1 MSKQKSFLMVSLAF
15 IASLFVSIFFCVEHS
30 QQCWAADLSELSMS
44 AQVSVSKEALKT
56 KIREIEKTTD
66 FKEDT
71 KQKLLEFHRKS
82 LENLETASS
91 YDALADKFVQSIET
105 APVKIKK
112 IREELETSATQPESK
127 NIEDES
133 PDNVSLKDIEQQLL
147 RAKANFTVI
156 DGNVMTLAHQVS
168 SQTERPIKASQRL
181 AEIKKREEESLTV
194 LKGTTS
200 QDEPPQLTEARSWM
214 QETLLKAL
222 RSETKMLNQE
232 LVSMPILVELANAQL
247 EKAKDLLERARDQVQ
262 RLESKANRLRQDEA
276 ARSMGQAEEAMRQV
290 ADGQPV
296 LQKAAAANTSLG
308 DELQIAT
315 ASLERLTAEKAQL
328 TSELVG
334 LEETFRNTKQKL
346 ELTGLSQAQGLMLHE
361 KRRNLPKLR
370 LLQRKAT
377 DTESLIAE
385 TGLLQVQHGEER
397 KRLDNVDGDITKLT
411 LGSAPEEIGR
421 IKPVLHKLL
430 TNRRELLDKILITN
444 QACLGLL
451 ADIEGLNR
459 QLIATVTSFDSFLAE
474 RLLWARNTPVIRL
487 KDFQHLPHEIAEFID
502 TDRWV
507 VIGKQL
513 ADTVFFTPVFIL
525 ACLVSAVLLRAKNS
539 ILTRLDTTVH
549 QACNPASYRFALPL
563 KAIGLILL
571 LALPYPLLIITFG
584 WQMHLHQDASDF
596 SRIVAMA
603 LIVLAGRLFFLL
615 AFRILLAPQG
625 LAADFFRWQKSTTN
639 LLRQEARY
647 LIIIFLPAVFL
658 TQLAFFANYSAGSIQ
673 ILGRLTFIATL
684 AILSLFFYRV
694 LHHKSGVWQR
704 FLAEHA
710 NQFPARFYPVFFSLL
725 MLIPLV
731 LVGLILAGYVFAAG
745 ALVQSLINSIWVTLG
760 LVVCHQLIKMW
771 LIQSSRHLAFKKVL
785 GLQVQTKTFLDSG
798 QPSSNKGP
806 GPIEEPVEDLIEMSV
821 ESRKLLNTVTVILY
835 CLGLWL
841 VWAEVMPALRF
852 FDEITLW
859 GYTTKVNGQA
869 TVTPVTLG
877 DVGLTV
883 LIGIITLTAT
893 RHFPSLLKIV
903 LLQHLDMTAGSRYT
917 ATTLTRY
924 LIGGTGLLMIA
935 NILGFSWAQIQWL
948 VAALGVGIGFG
959 LQEIVA
965 NFISGLIILFERPI
979 RVGDIVTIGTTDG
992 VVTRIRIRAT
1002 TIRDFDRKE
1011 LLVPNKEF
1019 ISGRLLNW
1027 SLSDPVIRLLLP
1039 VGIAYGSDVQQAI
1052 DLMKQSAEDNAL
1064 ILDDPKPSVTFD
1076 SFGDN
1081 SLLLT
1086 LRCFVSSVDDR
1097 TAARSM
1103 LHQVIDQQFR
1113 ATGISMAF
1121 PQRDVHLDTSKPLDI
1136 RIMKGQVT
1144 VPKPAIAEG

>member
-1 MSKQKSFLMVSLAF
+1 
-15 IASLFVSIFFCVEHS
+15 
-30 QQCWAADLSELSMS
+30 
-44 AQVSVSKEALKT
+44 
-56 KIREIEKTTD
+56 
-66 FKEDT
+66 
-71 KQKLLEFHRKS
+71 
-82 LENLETASS
+82 
-91 YDALADKFVQSIET
+91 
-105 APVKIKK
+105 
-112 IREELETSATQPESK
+112 
-127 NIEDES
+127 
-133 PDNVSLKDIEQQLL
+133 
-147 RAKANFTVI
+147 
-156 DGNVMTLAHQVS
+156 
-168 SQTERPIKASQRL
+168 
-181 AEIKKREEESLTV
+181 
-194 LKGTTS
+194 
-200 QDEPPQLTEARSWM
+200 
-214 QETLLKAL
+214 
-222 RSETKMLNQE
+222 
-232 LVSMPILVELANAQL
+232 
-247 EKAKDLLERARDQVQ
+247 
-262 RLESKANRLRQDEA
+262 
-276 ARSMGQAEEAMRQV
+276 
-290 ADGQPV
+290 
-296 LQKAAAANTSLG
+296 
-308 DELQIAT
+308 
-315 ASLERLTAEKAQL
+315 
-328 TSELVG
+328 
-334 LEETFRNTKQKL
+334 
-346 ELTGLSQAQGLMLHE
+346 
-361 KRRNLPKLR
+361 
-370 LLQRKAT
+370 
-377 DTESLIAE
+377 
-385 TGLLQVQHGEER
+385 
-397 KRLDNVDGDITKLT
+397 
-411 LGSAPEEIGR
+411 
-421 IKPVLHKLL
+421 
-430 TNRRELLDKILITN
+430 
-444 QACLGLL
+444 
-451 ADIEGLNR
+451 
-459 QLIATVTSFDSFLAE
+459 
-474 RLLWARNTPVIRL
+474 
-487 KDFQHLPHEIAEFID
+487 
-502 TDRWV
+502 
-507 VIGKQL
+507 
-513 ADTVFFTPVFIL
+513 
-525 ACLVSAVLLRAKNS
+525 
-539 ILTRLDTTVH
+539 
-549 QACNPASYRFALPL
+549 
-563 KAIGLILL
+563 
-571 LALPYPLLIITFG
+571 
-584 WQMHLHQDASDF
+584 
-596 SRIVAMA
+596 
-603 LIVLAGRLFFLL
+603 
-615 AFRILLAPQG
+615 
-625 LAADFFRWQKSTTN
+625 
-639 LLRQEARY
+639 
-647 LIIIFLPAVFL
+647 
-658 TQLAFFANYSAGSIQ
+658 
-673 ILGRLTFIATL
+673 
-684 AILSLFFYRV
+684 
-694 LHHKSGVWQR
+694 
-704 FLAEHA
+704 
-710 NQFPARFYPVFFSLL
+710 